1 MSDHVFIC
9 YAREDEAFVLQLAE
23 KLKGRRVPVWLDQW
37 DIPPGAD
44 WDRSID
50 NAIYE
55 CGKFII
61 VLSSKSVESTE
72 VRGELHTALHE
83 HKPIIPVIHSTC
95 RVPRQLLTIQHV
107 DFTSRGADDQAALR
121 QLLRTLESATVI
133 EAGQQAEATDKAVR
147 EDEQGRA
154 KAEAKRKAELEEQRR
169 IEEERNRVQ
178 QEAERRRLEAEAQR
192 KAEEE
197 RLREEE
203 RKRPGKVFRD
213 KLKDGSEGPEMVVV
227 PTGTFKM
234 GDIQG
239 KGNESEKPVH
249 TVNIAKPFALGLS
262 PVTFKEYDRFAQAT

>member
-83 HKPIIPVIHSTC
+83 HKPIIPVIHSAC
-95 RVPRQLLTIQHV
+95 RIPRQLLTIQHV
-107 DFTSRGADDQAALR
+107 DFTSRGPDDEGALR
-121 QLLRTLESATVI
+121 QLLRTLAASAVI
-133 EAGQQAEATDKAVR
+133 EVAQPVEVPDKAVL
-147 EDEQGRA
+147 EAEHARA
-154 KAEAKRKAELEEQRR
+154 EAEAKRKADEEKK
-169 IEEERNRVQ
+169 INRAQ
-178 QEAERRRLEAEAQR
+178 QEAEQRRLKVEAQR
-192 KAEEE
+192 RAEEE

-203 RKRPGKVFRD
+203 RKR
-213 KLKDGSEGPEMVVV
+213 SAEE
-227 PTGTFKM
+227 
-234 GDIQG
+234 
-239 KGNESEKPVH
+239 
-249 TVNIAKPFALGLS
+249 AKR
-262 PVTFKEYDRFAQAT
+262 KAQVEEQRRIDEEE

>member
-83 HKPIIPVIHSTC
+83 HKPIIPVIHSAC
-95 RVPRQLLTIQHV
+95 RIPRQLRTIQHV
-107 DFTSRGADDQAALR
+107 DFTSRGADNEAALR
-121 QLLRTLESATVI
+121 QLLRTLEAATVI
-133 EAGQQAEATDKAVR
+133 EAAQQAETLDKGV
-147 EDEQGRA
+147 Q
-154 KAEAKRKAELEEQRR
+154 EAKRAREEAEVKRKANDK
-169 IEEERNRVQ
+169 ERNRAQ
-178 QEAERRRLEAEAQR
+178 QETEQRRLEAEAPR
-192 KAEEE
+192 KAEEG
-197 RLREEE
+197 RLWEEE

-227 PTGTFKM
+227 PAGTFKM

-239 KGNESEKPVH
+239 KGVDWEKPVH
-249 TVNIAKPFALGLS
+249 TVNIAKPFAIGRY
-262 PVTFKEYDRFAQAT
+262 PIIF